1 MTNKQVGSHGVL
13 KVRETRG
20 WISHHATKLQ
30 AKERAMERQW
40 GEIEGGGRRL
50 KTMGGGLERG
60 WRGAEQERVR
70 KGVRRELL
78 LDFYRVERER

>member
-1 MTNKQVGSHGVL
+1 
-13 KVRETRG
+13 
-20 WISHHATKLQ
+20 
-30 AKERAMERQW
+30 
-40 GEIEGGGRRL
+40 
-50 KTMGGGLERG
+50 MGGGLERG